1 MAVGH
6 EGDVLVGDVIEG
18 QAMLDPLTGV
28 LNRRGWSSSA
38 SQLFAHASRHNQ
50 PLVLLSLDLDHFK
63 RINDTQ
69 GHEAGDAALSLFGE
83 ILRAHRRAGDLIA
96 RMGGE
101 EFCVLLPMADMA
113 AGKGFDSRLRL
124 VLHERSAKQLNF
136 VLTYRAGLACR
147 TGLPDLRRCHSGRP
161 VAPCR

>member
-1 MAVGH
+1 MEQFGITA
-6 EGDVLVGDVIEG
+6 ICTCIAA
-18 QAMLDPLTGV
+18 Q
-28 LNRRGWSSSA
+28 SA
-38 SQLFAHASRHNQ
+38 TRA
-50 PLVLLSLDLDHFK
+50 LSLDLDHFK

-124 VLHERSAKQLNF
+124 VLQERSAKQLNF
-136 VLTYRAGLACR
+136 VLTYSAGLACR
-147 TGLPDLRRCHSGRP
+147 TADDATLEDLLRRADDALYRAKREGRDRLRGVGCRSRSGFNQNGRNRP
-161 VAPCR
+161 HC